1 MSTGEQSGRSREE
14 SAIVADYG
22 ERYRARDLE
31 AARRVEMAA
40 LGTSCGANGY
50 TTQDQ
55 ADELLARLD
64 VGAGDRVLDLGCG
77 CGWPGLR
84 FAQAGCRVFGTD
96 LPLEGLARGARQD
109 AGGGLLSL
117 VRASARTIPFR
128 PGTFAAVI
136 HSDVLC

>member
-1 MSTGEQSGRSREE
+1 MPVADKSSRGQEE

-50 TTQDQ
+50 TTADQ
-55 ADELLARLD
+55 ADELLTRLD
-64 VGAGDRVLDLGCG
+64 VGPGDRVLDLGCG

-84 FAQAGCRVFGTD
+84 FAKAGCRVFGTD
-96 LPLEGLARGARQD
+96 LPLEGLVRGGRQD
-109 AGGGLLSL
+109 AGNGLLSL

-128 PGTFAAVI
+128 PGAFAAVI